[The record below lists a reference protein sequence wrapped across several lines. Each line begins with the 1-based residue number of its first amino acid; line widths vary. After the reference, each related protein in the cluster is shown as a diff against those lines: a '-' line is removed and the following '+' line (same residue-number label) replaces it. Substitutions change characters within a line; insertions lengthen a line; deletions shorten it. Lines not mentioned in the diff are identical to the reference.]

1 MEASLPTQ
9 MYAVAEP
16 RAGQTDS
23 AALAQGMADAVDAA
37 AATCPLP
44 AEPCTNFPEFTA
56 YQLVHPHTAGPSG
69 VQCSRVQ
76 LVPATHTNLHIGGA

>member
-1 MEASLPTQ
+1 MAASLPTQ

-56 YQLVHPHTAGPSG
+56 YNMVRHARRPCLARACSYERASLAEPDSRGP
-69 VQCSRVQ
+69 
-76 LVPATHTNLHIGGA
+76 